1 MRCPRLLL
9 PLLPLLL
16 LPFVSLQAAPSLAVL
31 DAVLEENIDPAVKV
45 PVTEKIIE
53 ELVQADSYTV
63 LDRSH
68 VSAVLQE
75 MEFQLSGMVKDTEI
89 QKAGEYLGAEY
100 VCVARVSKVGEV
112 YFISAKIID
121 VRTGEITAQSSDQR
135 RGTAEVI
142 FSLAQ
147 NVGKK
152 LRGEQPLRPAEEKEK
167 EKEREEEKEAFT
179 SDDVR
184 REEEREAQ
192 RRPPAAGS
200 QKKVS
205 VGPLSHITMAY
216 VIPWYFGEGVERLDT
231 YYESK
236 GVTDYSSRS
245 WGIDIQYLQVLPNST
260 YLSAGILAARRSDK
274 SDDFTDSG
282 DYHDSFF
289 VYDLRLTLGYIG
301 RIGELFQP
309 YGGAGISYFII
320 EMNDDAWDSFS
331 FAGSPEDETIGYL
344 AEAGLDIIPTDY
356 FTAGLRLQLAAAE
369 LNGGRIFDQS
379 RSFVYF
385 ALSFGAGYAY

>member
-16 LPFVSLQAAPSLAVL
+16 LPLSPLQAAPSLAVL
-31 DAVLEENIDPAVKV
+31 DAVVEENIDPAVKV

-75 MEFQLSGMVKDTEI
+75 MEFQLSGMVKDSEM

-112 YFISAKIID
+112 FFISAKIID
-121 VRTGEITAQSSDQR
+121 VRTGEITAQSSDQQ
-135 RGTAEVI
+135 RGDAEVI

-147 NVGKK
+147 NVGRK
-152 LRGEQPLRPAEEKEK
+152 LRGAHPLRPAEEKE
-167 EKEREEEKEAFT
+167 REKEAFT
-179 SDDVR
+179 AEDVR
-184 REEEREAQ
+184 REEEERERQ

-200 QKKVS
+200 AKKVS
-205 VGPLSHITMAY
+205 TGPLSHISMAY
-216 VIPWYFGEGVERLDT
+216 VIPWYFGEGVEELDT
-231 YYESK
+231 YYESE
-236 GVTDYSSRS
+236 GVADYSSRS

-289 VYDLRLTLGYIG
+289 IYDLRLTLGYIG

-331 FAGSPEDETIGYL
+331 FAGSSEDETIGYL

-356 FTAGLRLQLAAAE
+356 FTAGLRLQLGAAE

-379 RSFVYF
+379 RSFAYF
-385 ALSFGAGYAY
+385 ALSLGAGYAY